1 MEIPMIELSNVS
13 KKFQEHYVLDS
24 ISFSVKKSQS
34 YVILG
39 QSGVGKT
46 TLLKMIGGLI
56 DKDFGSIKILSENI
70 GMLFQKNAL
79 FDSLTVFE
87 NLDFTLRERTT
98 LGELERRKL
107 SLKYLE
113 FVELSGKEELYPSEL
128 SGGMQKRLAIARTLI
143 LNPEVIL
150 YDEPTA
156 GLDPITSKVIADLI
170 LKLQKE
176 MGTTIIMVTSDIFR
190 AYQLGN
196 QLGLLVKNPNGSRLI
211 QMGTPEEA
219 KNSNDPSIIQ
229 FIKGKTKGPLTNE
242 YSLNELVIE

>member
-1 MEIPMIELSNVS
+1 MIELIKVS
-13 KKFQEHYVLDS
+13 KKFNEDAVLES
-24 ISFSVKKSQS
+24 ITFSVNRAQC

-46 TLLKMIGGLI
+46 TLLKIIAGLV
-56 DKDFGSIKILSENI
+56 DKNSGSIKIQSKNI

-79 FDSLTVFE
+79 FDSFTAFE
-87 NLDFTLRERTT
+87 NLDFTLREKTQLT
-98 LGELERRKL
+98 EPERKNL
-107 SLKYLE
+107 CLKYLE
-113 FVELSGKEELYPSEL
+113 YVELVGKGDLYPSEL

-143 LNPEVIL
+143 LNPDIIL

-176 MGTTIIMVTSDIFR
+176 MGTTTIVITSDIFR

-196 QLGLLVKNPNGSRLI
+196 QLGLLVKSKNGSQLI
-211 QMGTPEEA
+211 PMGTPEEA
-219 KNSNDPSIIQ
+219 KGSTNPSIVQ
-229 FIKGKTKGPLTNE
+229 FIKGQTEGPLTNE
-242 YSLNELVIE
+242 FSLNELVEEKE